1 MEESAIKRLKSLELN
16 DSDKQSSSTAICVEG
31 YDTSL
36 KEYPLRLALTKHFAS
51 CGEITQIYVPRD
63 FKKKILKS
71 VSFMWIKGEGAED
84 KALQLSGTDVGGWTV
99 IVKPKPK
106 HEPPSPITTISVEGY
121 DTSLQKYLLELILEK
136 HFDSC
141 GEIRHVYVPTD
152 YERGVLKSVGFLR
165 IEGEVAE
172 DKALQLSGTDV
183 GGWTVLVK
191 PSEIIYDN
199 SSHAPATT
207 PEASKIH
214 RFRVTGYD
222 ASLPEIDIQMALCK
236 HFSSCGEIWQ
246 VTVLSSTAFVSLRGE
261 RCVDKALELSGC
273 NMGERTL
280 VVNEPV
286 VPQPELLKRKR
297 VRHCTTTGYMP
308 PGTWDKAYADVYDD

>member
-214 RFRVTGYD
+214 SYCLGSVLRDMTLRFLRLISRWLCVNI
-222 ASLPEIDIQMALCK
+222 SLHVERSGKLQ
-236 HFSSCGEIWQ
+236 FSLVQ
-246 VTVLSSTAFVSLRGE
+246 LSFL
-261 RCVDKALELSGC
+261 LE
-273 NMGERTL
+273 E
-280 VVNEPV
+280 
-286 VPQPELLKRKR
+286 K
-297 VRHCTTTGYMP
+297 
-308 PGTWDKAYADVYDD
+308 DV